1 MIIETDRLNLIP
13 LTVGQYHHWINNI
26 SILEKELSCSYQAE
40 PLEGIFLNILKK
52 QLIVTEKDAR
62 NYLYHT
68 FWFLIRKTDRIVV
81 GSADFKDLPN
91 KQGEVEIGYGLGK
104 NFEHKG
110 YMTEAAKAM
119 CSWALTQDNTS
130 YVIAETEIENLASQN
145 VLKRCGFKLYKQDNT
160 CWWKLQMRK

>member
-1 MIIETDRLNLIP
+1 MIIETDRLDLIP

-52 QLIVTEKDAR
+52 QFVVAENDPEH
-62 NYLYHT
+62 YLFHT

-91 KQGEVEIGYGLGK
+91 KQGEIEIGYGLGK
-104 NFEHKG
+104 KFEHKG
-110 YMTEAAKAM
+110 YMTEATKAM
-119 CSWALTQDNTS
+119 CKWALTQGNAS
-130 YVIAETEIENLASQN
+130 YVVAETEVENLASQN
-145 VLKRCGFKLYKQDNT
+145 VLKRCGFKLYKQDDT
-160 CWWKLQMRK
+160 CWWKLKMSK